1 MAMGSQRAA
10 IFILILHEA
19 LYLTLIGIG
28 IGLPLAIAA
37 SHIFA
42 NMLFGLSFADPMTL
56 AAALLLL
63 ILTGVLAGLLPALR
77 AMRLEP
83 MAALRH
89 E

>member
-1 MAMGSQRAA
+1 
-10 IFILILHEA
+10 
-19 LYLTLIGIG
+19 
-28 IGLPLAIAA
+28 
-37 SHIFA
+37 
-42 NMLFGLSFADPMTL
+42 MLFGLSFADPMTL